1 MSWRDRDYNRDDA
14 SYGYRGSDGGGG
26 FGGGGGFSFGL
37 GGGMTYMVKWLLII
51 NIAIFVIDIFSNHA
65 LSRIGAF
72 TYAGGVSEGQLWR
85 WVTYQFLHANF
96 LHIAFNMFML
106 FMFGP
111 LAERWWGSR
120 RFLAFYLLCGA
131 SGAWFYSAMGVA
143 GLLPIF
149 GEENPLVGASGSLF
163 GVLVTV
169 AVVSPSTMVQFLF
182 IPYPIKIRTLV
193 WGFLALAV
201 ARIFIFAS
209 NPGGEAAHLGGAAF
223 GYLLV
228 KYPKSLNFAEA
239 WGPGDFSDTLKRKR
253 AEREQR
259 KAVEEEEEV
268 DRILAKVK
276 KEGVG
281 NLTEKEKDTLKR
293 ATERQNKA
301 G

>member
-14 SYGYRGSDGGGG
+14 SYGYRGNDGGGGG
-26 FGGGGGFSFGL
+26 FGGAGFSFGL

-51 NIAIFVIDIFSNHA
+51 NIAIFVMDIFTNKQYFTA
-65 LSRIGAF
+65 VGAF
-72 TYAGGVSEGQLWR
+72 TYAGGVSHGQLWR
-85 WVTYQFLHANF
+85 WVTYQFLHADF
-96 LHIAFNMFML
+96 LHIAMNMLGL
-106 FMFGP
+106 FFFGP
-111 LAERWWGSR
+111 IIERYLGSR

-131 SGAWFYSAMGVA
+131 SGAWFYSTL
-143 GLLPIF
+143 GLTRIIPF
-149 GEENPLVGASGSLF
+149 DVNADLVGASGSLF
-163 GVLVTV
+163 GILAAA
-169 AVVSPSTMVQFLF
+169 AVVAPNTTVQLLIPPIPMKLRTMVLIVLGIAAFTVF
-182 IPYPIKIRTLV
+182 FH
-193 WGFLALAV
+193 GNNA
-201 ARIFIFAS
+201 
-209 NPGGEAAHLGGAAF
+209 GGQAAHLGGAAF
-223 GYLLV
+223 GYLLIR
-228 KYPKSLNFAEA
+228 YPKSLNFAEA

>member
-14 SYGYRGSDGGGG
+14 SYGYGGNGGGRG

-51 NIAIFVIDIFSNHA
+51 NIAIFVMDIFTNKQYFTA
-65 LSRIGAF
+65 LGAF
-72 TYAGGVSEGQLWR
+72 TYAGGVSHGQLWR
-85 WVTYQFLHANF
+85 WVTYQFLHADF
-96 LHIAFNMFML
+96 LHIAMNMLGL
-106 FMFGP
+106 FFFGP
-111 LAERWWGSR
+111 IIERYLGSR

-131 SGAWFYSAMGVA
+131 SGAWFYSTL
-143 GLLPIF
+143 GLTRVIPF
-149 GEENPLVGASGSLF
+149 DVNADLVGASGSLF
-163 GVLVTV
+163 GILAAA
-169 AVVSPSTMVQFLF
+169 AVVAPNTTVQLLIPPIPMKLRTMVLIFLG
-182 IPYPIKIRTLV
+182 IA
-193 WGFLALAV
+193 ALTVFFHGNNA
-201 ARIFIFAS
+201 
-209 NPGGEAAHLGGAAF
+209 GGQAAHLGGAAF
-223 GYLLV
+223 GYLLIR
-228 KYPKSLNFAEA
+228 YPKSLNFAEA

-281 NLTEKEKDTLKR
+281 NLTEKEKETLKR